1 MSRALRRH
9 PISAKPPVRGPSVKA
24 ALARPQPKTQ
34 APKEAKARRF
44 RFGAPAPVSDVI
56 AELRK
61 VTWPSREE
69 TIYLTVVVLVV
80 SLVIGA
86 FLGGVDIFFNWL
98 IDNTLF
104 RLR

>member
-9 PISAKPPVRGPSVKA
+9 PISAKPPARGPSVKA
-24 ALARPQPKTQ
+24 ALARPQPKAQ
-34 APKEAKARRF
+34 VSKEARAGGRRL
-44 RFGAPAPVSDVI
+44 GAPGPVAEVI

-61 VTWPSREE
+61 VTWPTRED
-69 TIYLTVVVLVV
+69 TIHLTIVVLVV
-80 SLVIGA
+80 SVAVGV

>member
-9 PISAKPPVRGPSVKA
+9 PISAKPPARGPSVKA
-24 ALARPQPKTQ
+24 ALARPQPKAQ
-34 APKEAKARRF
+34 PAREAKGAGR
-44 RFGAPAPVSDVI
+44 RFGAPGPVSDVI

-69 TIYLTVVVLVV
+69 TIYLTIVVLIV
-80 SLVIGA
+80 SATIGV

>member
-24 ALARPQPKTQ
+24 ALARPQPKIQ
-34 APKEAKARRF
+34 AAKEAKGRGRRL
-44 RFGAPAPVSDVI
+44 GTPGPVSDVI

-61 VTWPSREE
+61 VTWPTREE

-80 SLVIGA
+80 SLVIGI